1 MRKKAIHPEPNQTIK
16 NRFYS
21 SYFASYLKINPR
33 PYHLGYFYDQAWT
46 AWRLRIGRSELKNML
61 FVEWM
66 CEELLKNHEP
76 GLKRLISCILEN
88 SHDAI
93 VRIQQSEKAF
103 FESGGSDD
111 IAEKFSHALRH
122 YKVFFE
128 SELRLWGSLP
138 YFFICRSFG
147 VKTKCVD
154 PESFVNLPASKKY
167 HALKSIKTVLARGE
181 IKNLV
186 SAFNNEVRNAGEG
199 HDSYEITDEGTAVL
213 HIIDPKTGLHRG
225 SKTLELSYPELHN
238 LIDLCRKN
246 IWVLKNGIMVF
257 INNKR
262 SFANAVIRINPLKIR
277 EIKALVSDFA
287 NERWLDLFDF
297 SIDKRQNAVK
307 MKLQYFEKKVGVSKE
322 LVFGSEEKYDL
333 IDIETRVKY
342 RDQVLGIIQF
352 LVSLWDQPALP
363 NLEIELFDEKEK
375 KIADLTYEASEL
387 NKLLLGKKGGVPK
400 PSSGTMLDKQ
410 YKMIST
416 VKVPYGSRA
425 VMEKLIKAKGYTV
438 KT

>member
-1 MRKKAIHPEPNQTIK
+1 MRRKTIHPEPNETIK
-16 NRFYS
+16 NKFYS
-21 SYFASYLKINPR
+21 TYFVPYLKIQPH
-33 PYHLGYFYDQAWT
+33 PHHLGYFYDQSWK
-46 AWRLRIGRSELKNML
+46 AWRLKIGKKELKNML

-66 CEELLKNHEP
+66 CEELHKNHELELK
-76 GLKRLISCILEN
+76 GLLSSILES

-93 VRIQQSEKAF
+93 VRIQQSEKAY
-103 FESGGSDD
+103 FESNSSDD
-111 IAEKFSHALRH
+111 IAKKFSHALRH

-138 YFFICRSFG
+138 YFFICKSFG

-167 HALKSIKTVLARGE
+167 HALKNIKTVLAKGN

-186 SAFNNEVRNAGEG
+186 SAFDNEVRNAGEG

-225 SKTLELSYPELHN
+225 SKTLELTYSELHN

-257 INNKR
+257 INNNR
-262 SFANAVIRINPLKIR
+262 AFANTFIRTNPLKIR

-287 NERWLDLFDF
+287 NQRWLDLSGF
-297 SIDKRQNAVK
+297 SIDKKQNAVK
-307 MKLQYFEKKVGVSKE
+307 MKLQYFKKKVGVSKE
-322 LVFGSEEKYDL
+322 LIFGSGEKYDL
-333 IDIETRVKY
+333 IDIETKVEY

-352 LVSLWDQPALP
+352 LISLWDQPTLP
-363 NLEIELFDEKEK
+363 NLKIELFDEKEK
-375 KIADLTYEASEL
+375 KIASLVYEAPEL
-387 NKLLLGKKGGVPK
+387 NKLLSGKKGEIPK
-400 PSSGTMLDKQ
+400 PSSGVVPDKK

-416 VKVPYGSRA
+416 VRVPYGSRTA
-425 VMEKLIKAKGYTV
+425 MEKLIKARGYTV